1 MPIGVNL
8 LPWRARQARRRR
20 WRLAL
25 IGLGGGLA
33 GLMALAIIATR
44 VDQQNAADRAH
55 QAELEAQLAEL
66 APAIEAQGRL
76 ERTRERLDARHAVT
90 ETLGE
95 QRRRAPDALTQT
107 LAARPPTIALTRLR
121 IHAEE
126 RVIEGHSRQ
135 PDALP
140 RLIDSLRAAPAFAGF
155 HLQRLTHLATEGGE
169 RRGFRLTLTRPSTP
183 TVDDD
188 G

>member
-8 LPWRARQARRRR
+8 LPWRARQARRQR

-44 VDQQNAADRAH
+44 VDQQNAAARAH

-66 APAIEAQGRL
+66 APAIEAQDRL

-126 RVIEGHSRQ
+126 RVIEGHTRQ

-140 RLIDSLRAAPAFAGF
+140 RLIDALRAAPAFAGF
-155 HLQRLTHLATEGGE
+155 HLQRLTHLPAEGGE
-169 RRGFRLTLTRPSTP
+169 RRGFRLTLTRPPTP
-183 TVDDD
+183 TVDNDR
-188 G
+188 